1 MNVEGTLDLEIARR
15 ATQLQTW
22 VDDCKKRMYELWPE
36 INFDSTHWPLHSLY
50 QTKLLDVSLASA
62 LADFEGKDPAYGQA
76 LRCLLAEIAFAGKLK
91 ISHAPMLGWRLLSRI
106 DVPLHQLRR
115 SDLLVLEKALVTEAQ
130 SSIQKAST
138 HYRDVLS
145 LRAQIDQVG
154 IKGATERLAWTPSPE
169 TKTELLALQGKSST
183 EFRASKA
190 AILDRQIEALSDAHT
205 AMFQDDA
212 RLSAYD
218 RVALALM
225 GLNMCC
231 PNRINEPL
239 CMSLDDR
246 FTLEDYQTR
255 EAGSNAGIDD
265 PPLARVHQMLLVKG
279 SKGASW
285 GAKPILNFM
294 ISFADLCF
302 QVIKKHGERS
312 RRLVTWY
319 EEHPDTLYLPSELEH
334 LRGAA
339 IDRRSL
345 WQIMNLQSREPTRSE
360 ITVVGNLW
368 PELRSRGFVKS
379 IDKPKTLSGNSRKA
393 TVQVC
398 AWSNLEPFL
407 IARVKLAMDETRR
420 VTVHNH
426 YQGRLSNMLV
436 LFDSGQVPYLPS
448 SIKYNSL
455 KLRLRQSACAKNRY
469 GNQRYKSDAEPT
481 LFEKLGLK
489 MVVNGIVEVAYIDT
503 HDPRRWLTTQALD
516 SGLPDLLTNKWANRL
531 DINQL
536 KAYDLR
542 TPERKAQQASMPE
555 VSELNSM
562 TEGLR
567 KIGAL
572 EADFGLRTEVVVIG
586 DANIAVTSMDEVMRA
601 TENRPIARTANQ
613 IIILYPQRY
622 GVCLHQHHE
631 RPCRSYRC
639 APCNEGVVVKGHL
652 PTNERLREDCRLV
665 FTSIVNQ
672 LEALLIARHR
682 QLSDAP
688 ATLDEHILSLVRDG
702 LKPEEMAKDLITRF
716 HEINDQIKDRAFA
729 NKLSEAFAL
738 SGYVEQLDK
747 VSTPSGALIKYL
759 NPSYHAAPGHERALD
774 AVHGGRAG
782 VKAKVEAFDKE
793 YPQFGKSALGK
804 LDQREL
810 LEAHP
815 DDDQEALDE

>member
-1 MNVEGTLDLEIARR
+1 MNVGGTFNLEIARR
-15 ATQLQTW
+15 ANQLQAW
-22 VDDCKKRMYELWPE
+22 IDDCKKRMTRLWPD
-36 INFDSTHWPLHSLY
+36 INFDSTHWPLQSLY
-50 QTKLLDVSLASA
+50 QTKLHDVSFASA
-62 LADFEGKDPAYGQA
+62 LADFEGKDFAYGQA
-76 LRCLLAEIAFAGKLK
+76 LRCLMAEIAFAGELK
-91 ISHAPMLGWRLLSRI
+91 NSNAPMLGWRLLSRI
-106 DVPLHQLRR
+106 DVPLHQLKR
-115 SDLLVLEKALVTEAQ
+115 SHLQALEKALVAEAR
-130 SSIQKAST
+130 SSIQKAGSI
-138 HYRDVLS
+138 YRDVLS
-145 LRAQIDQVG
+145 LRAHIDQVG
-154 IKGATERLAWTPSPE
+154 LKAVTERLMWAPSPE
-169 TKTELLALQGKSST
+169 SKAELVRLQVGSRKQ
-183 EFRASKA
+183 FREAKA
-190 AILDRQIEALSDAHT
+190 AILDRQIEALSDAQA
-205 AMFQDDA
+205 AMLQDDP

-255 EAGSNAGIDD
+255 VAGSGMGIDD

-302 QVIKKHGERS
+302 QVIKQHGERS
-312 RRLVTWY
+312 RRLVAWY
-319 EEHPDTLYLPSELEH
+319 EEHPDTLYLTPELEH
-334 LRGAA
+334 LRGTD

-345 WQIMNLQSREPTRSE
+345 WQIMNLQCREPTHSE
-360 ITVVGNLW
+360 TTCVGTLW
-368 PELRSRGFVKS
+368 TELRTKCLLKS
-379 IDKPKTLSGNSRKA
+379 IATPKTVSGSNRKKA
-393 TVQVC
+393 VSVC
-398 AWSNLEPFL
+398 PWANLEPAL
-407 IARVKLAMDETRR
+407 IARVKRAMNETRR
-420 VTVHNH
+420 VTIHNH

-436 LFDSGQVPYLPS
+436 LFDSKQSPYLPS
-448 SIKYNSL
+448 SIKYCSL
-455 KLRLRQSACAKNRY
+455 VLRLRQSAGAKTRH
-469 GNQRYKSDAEPT
+469 GDQRYKSPPEPT
-481 LFEKLGLK
+481 LFKKLGIQ
-489 MVVNGIVEVAYIDT
+489 MVVNGVVEDAYIDT

-542 TPERKAQQASMPE
+542 SAERKAQQASMPDI
-555 VSELNSM
+555 SELSGM
-562 TEGLR
+562 TKGLQ

-572 EADFGLRTEVVVIG
+572 EADFGLRTEVVVVG
-586 DANIAVTSMDEVMRA
+586 DANIAVSSMDEVMRA
-601 TENRPIARTANQ
+601 TENRPTARTANQ

-652 PTNERLREDCRLV
+652 PTNERVRADDRLV
-665 FTSIVNQ
+665 FKSIVNQ
-672 LEALLIARHR
+672 LEALLTARHR
-682 QLSDAP
+682 QLPDNP
-688 ATLDEHILSLVRDG
+688 ATLDEHILTLVRDG
-702 LKPEEMAKDLITRF
+702 LRPEEMARDLITRF
-716 HEINDQIKDRAFA
+716 HEINDEIKDRAFA

-774 AVHGGRAG
+774 ALHGGRAG
-782 VKAKVEAFDKE
+782 LKAKVEAFDRKH
-793 YPQFGKSALGK
+793 PQFAKSALGK

-810 LEAHP
+810 LEAP
-815 DDDQEALDE
+815 PEDDGEALDE